1 MHELA
6 VTQRVLEIAL
16 RHAQAADATRITR
29 IHLVVGQL
37 ATLVDNSV
45 QFYWEIIAEDTI
57 AQGARLTFE
66 RHPATMRCLACGKTF
81 TLSGQSDFRCPYCGD
96 LDVVVAGGDELQIDH
111 IEIETAESPAGAPV
125 S

>member
-16 RHAQAADATRITR
+16 RHAQAADAVRITR

-37 ATLVDNSV
+37 ATIVDDSV
-45 QFYWEIIAEDTI
+45 QFYWDLIAQDTI

-66 RHPATMRCLACGKTF
+66 RRPAAMRCLACGASFVLTA
-81 TLSGQSDFRCPYCGD
+81 DNEFRCPQCGD
-96 LDVVVAGGDELQIDH
+96 PDVVVAGGDELQIDH
-111 IEIETAESPAGAPV
+111 IEIETAELAAP
-125 S
+125 